1 MQNMEN
7 EMFYHKYS
15 FEISVE
21 KMKEGIKNSDFL
33 VADNNCTHHFIGLKY
48 KFNDESPIITV
59 ICSRY
64 EMATAK
70 QIAFSLDKKIYYD
83 DLLSGLLYS
92 KYQTGEELRHSDFFP
107 IARLYAKYMK
117 AKRINM

>member
-21 KMKEGIKNSDFL
+21 KMKDGIKNSDFL

-83 DLLSGLLYS
+83 NLLSGLLYS
-92 KYQTGEELRHSDFFP
+92 KYQPGEEISFSEFKTLLPNFMQS
-107 IARLYAKYMK
+107 I
-117 AKRINM
+117 